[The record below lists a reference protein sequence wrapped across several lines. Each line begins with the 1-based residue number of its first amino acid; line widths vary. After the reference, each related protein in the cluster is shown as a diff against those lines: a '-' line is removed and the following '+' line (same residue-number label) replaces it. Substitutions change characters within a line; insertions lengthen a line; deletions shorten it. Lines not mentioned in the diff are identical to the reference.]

1 MPGSWKDNGWRPAS
15 EGLRLFP
22 AVRHPSIETRLWALI
37 NPHDYSA
44 TINLDKAGSRH
55 VNLTHHLLVVD
66 WGALARVGNDDWR
79 FLKAIATSAI
89 IASRLAPGRQQ
100 WSPPRSLRTPRHPEP
115 RPVLRS
121 QPGAH
126 EPDGVACGERAD
138 AACGRDCNPY
148 VYKAFV
154 QCEVEIGLL
163 LRGNDRNQGRALVQR
178 MN

>member
-66 WGALARVGNDDWR
+66 WGASGSGWER
-79 FLKAIATSAI
+79 
-89 IASRLAPGRQQ
+89 RLAVPEGDRHVCDHREPPGTRA
-100 WSPPRSLRTPRHPEP
+100 PAVVATTITTHTTAPRTTA
-115 RPVLRS
+115 RPAIPAR
-121 QPGAH
+121 
-126 EPDGVACGERAD
+126 RA
-138 AACGRDCNPY
+138 
-148 VYKAFV
+148 
-154 QCEVEIGLL
+154 
-163 LRGNDRNQGRALVQR
+163 
-178 MN
+178 